1 MVTQGFSI
9 GDRNWYVMVYY
20 DIRTERDLREV
31 RKALLASGCPKYKT
45 EEALLVL
52 SMWNKGYTFTNFK
65 DHLTVSFMS
74 KATSAEQMYDTIQH
88 EARHIADHIGEYYGV
103 EERGETSAYLQGEIA
118 RQMFP
123 AAAMVVCPKCNEE

>member
-20 DIRTERDLREV
+20 DIRSEKDLQEV
-31 RKALLASGCPKYKT
+31 RKTLLASGCPRYRT
-45 EEALLVL
+45 DEACWVL

-74 KATSAEQMYDTIQH
+74 KTTSAEQMYDTIQH
-88 EARHIADHIGEYYGV
+88 EIRHIADHIGEYYGV
-103 EERGETSAYLQGEIA
+103 EERGETSAYIQGEIA

-123 AAAMVVCPKCNEE
+123 AAAMVVCPKCNGE